1 MGTKESKM
9 KLKTLTRTRTMKIA
23 RTILVWII
31 AGAPAWVGA
40 QEASLEDYVRE
51 GLENNLAL
59 KQKEVNYRKSLEV
72 LKQARS
78 MFYPDISINMRYTA
92 AQGGRIIDFPVGTM
106 LNPVYQSLNF
116 LLGQDKFQDISNME
130 FAFYR
135 PTEHESKVSLLQP
148 IVDTKIYYNSRIR
161 NELSAAAKADAEAYQ
176 RQLVAE
182 IKTAYFSYLKT
193 LRLIQLLDDTR
204 KLLEENIRVNEKLF
218 ENNKVT
224 VDNVHR
230 SRAEL
235 SKLEQQAA
243 VARKNRQVAAAY
255 FNFLL
260 NRPFETPI
268 GQNAS
273 YDSVP
278 GVPPLDILTSHALDA
293 REELDMLRYYS
304 RAADDYLSM
313 NRMDHIPNLYA
324 AVDYGFQG
332 RHYEFNSK
340 QDYVLA
346 SLVLRW
352 DLFHG
357 FEKRAR
363 ISEARIEQDLRA
375 TQMEET
381 ENKIRLQAVEAYY
394 DWLAAA
400 ESVNAAGDELRS
412 ARDAFRVVRRKFGE
426 GQASLVEFIDAR
438 TGMTRAE
445 ERLIISKYD
454 YHIRYAELE
463 KTACLYPLE
472 GQ

>member
-23 RTILVWII
+23 RTILVWAI

-161 NELSAAAKADAEAYQ
+161 NELSAAAKADAEAYR

-204 KLLEENIRVNEKLF
+204 KLLEENIRVNEKLY

-243 VARKNRQVAAAY
+243 VARKNRQVMLKKINS
-255 FNFLL
+255 F
-260 NRPFETPI
+260 RIHPPI
-268 GQNAS
+268 
-273 YDSVP
+273 
-278 GVPPLDILTSHALDA
+278 
-293 REELDMLRYYS
+293 
-304 RAADDYLSM
+304 
-313 NRMDHIPNLYA
+313 
-324 AVDYGFQG
+324 
-332 RHYEFNSK
+332 
-340 QDYVLA
+340 
-346 SLVLRW
+346 LVLSFTS
-352 DLFHG
+352 LHG
-357 FEKRAR
+357 NTN
-363 ISEARIEQDLRA
+363 Q
-375 TQMEET
+375 
-381 ENKIRLQAVEAYY
+381 N
-394 DWLAAA
+394 
-400 ESVNAAGDELRS
+400 
-412 ARDAFRVVRRKFGE
+412 
-426 GQASLVEFIDAR
+426 
-438 TGMTRAE
+438 
-445 ERLIISKYD
+445 
-454 YHIRYAELE
+454 
-463 KTACLYPLE
+463 
-472 GQ
+472 